1 MKSWLTKTAVL
12 SSTRNI
18 GEDQELRPRFYSEI
32 LALVALR
39 IGYSSL
45 DLSLQE
51 QSALSHIPLTQCK
64 PYLKSRL
71 SKPPTITARNN
82 QSQAR
87 DSINTSKA
95 FRNTTKAKQCP
106 ARYTPSQP
114 TRRAGST
121 PAARTARLYHLN
133 TASVNHCKRV
143 SRRSTWLACRWGRYR
158 SGTLCR
164 GFSCWAA

>member
-1 MKSWLTKTAVL
+1 VRSWLTKTAVL

-18 GEDQELRPRFYSEI
+18 SEYQEQRPKFYSEI

-45 DLSLQE
+45 DLCLQE
-51 QSALSHIPLTQCK
+51 QSALSHISLTQSK
-64 PYLKSRL
+64 PHLKSRL
-71 SKPPTITARNN
+71 SKSPTITALNN

-87 DSINTSKA
+87 DFINTR
-95 FRNTTKAKQCP
+95 FRNTTQAKQCP
-106 ARYTPSQP
+106 ARYTPSRP

-121 PAARTARLYHLN
+121 PAARTARLYRPN
-133 TASVNHCKRV
+133 TASVNRCMRMR
-143 SRRSTWLACRWGRYR
+143 RRSTWLACRWGRYQ

-164 GFSCWAA
+164 GFSRWAV